1 MTVLLAIDQGSSSS
15 RCVVL
20 DPQLRVLAQA
30 GRPLRSDFPAS
41 GWVEHDA
48 WEITA
53 SVTGAVTD
61 ALGQAGAGWPDVA
74 GIGLAAQTETF
85 VVWDRATGAAVYPA
99 ISCGTA
105 GPPPRVTGCGPRAA
119 RTGSAR

>member
-41 GWVEHDA
+41 GWVQSVRA
-48 WEITA
+48 A
-53 SVTGAVTD
+53 SGERGVVV
-61 ALGQAGAGWPDVA
+61 PR
-74 GIGLAAQTETF
+74 IGVLFSRLKRVPIPPYTMPGF
-85 VVWDRATGAAVYPA
+85 NGSPAVYPL
-99 ISCGTA
+99 S
-105 GPPPRVTGCGPRAA
+105 PPG
-119 RTGSAR
+119 